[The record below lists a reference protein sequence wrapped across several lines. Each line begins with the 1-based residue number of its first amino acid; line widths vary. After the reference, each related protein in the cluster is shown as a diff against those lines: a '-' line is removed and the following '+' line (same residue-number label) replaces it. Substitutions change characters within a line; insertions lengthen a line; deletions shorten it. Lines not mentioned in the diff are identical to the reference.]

1 MKQPLLA
8 LALAALVL
16 AATAVLA
23 QSQPQYGCDS
33 PESRQLDFWV
43 GDWDLTYTAAG
54 KPAKSRNRIT
64 KVMDG
69 CVILEEFTG
78 GTGTRLDGRSF
89 STYDRA
95 TKRWKQTWV
104 DNTASYLAFDGATVD
119 GDMAFVRSVTRD
131 GKTTHQR
138 MVFRDVKADSLLWL
152 WQSSPDG
159 QAWTTQWEIEYRRR
173 RE

>member
-16 AATAVLA
+16 MATAVVA

-33 PESRQLDFWV
+33 PESRRLDFWV
-43 GDWDLTYTAAG
+43 GEWELTYTVSG
-54 KPAKSRNRIT
+54 KPVKSRNRIT
-64 KVMDG
+64 KVLDG
-69 CVILEEFTG
+69 CAILEEFTG
-78 GTGTRLDGRSF
+78 APGTRLDGRSY

-104 DNTASYLAFDGATVD
+104 DNTASYLDFEGATVD
-119 GDMAFVRSVTRD
+119 GDMAFVRVVTRD

-138 MVFRDVKADSLLWL
+138 MVFREVKADSLRWL
-152 WQSSPDG
+152 WQASPDG
-159 QAWTTQWEIEYRRR
+159 NAWTTQWDIAYKRVR
-173 RE
+173 

>member
-8 LALAALVL
+8 LSLAAIGL
-16 AATAVLA
+16 ASTVVLA
-23 QSQPQYGCDS
+23 QGQPRHGCDS

-43 GDWDLTYTAAG
+43 GEWDLTYTMGG
-54 KPAKSRNRIT
+54 KEAKSRNRIT
-64 KVMDG
+64 KVLGG
-69 CVILEEFTG
+69 CAILEEFSG
-78 GTGTRLDGRSF
+78 APGTRLDGRSY

-104 DNTASYLAFDGATVD
+104 DNTASYLDFDGATVD
-119 GDMAFVRSVTRD
+119 GNMAFVRTFTKD

-138 MVFRDVKADSLLWL
+138 MVFRDVKADSLTWV

-159 QAWTTQWEIEYRRR
+159 NVWSTQWEIAYKRLN
-173 RE
+173 

>member
-78 GTGTRLDGRSF
+78 GSGTRLDGRSF

-104 DNTASYLAFDGATVD
+104 DNTASYLDFDGATVD

-159 QAWTTQWEIEYRRR
+159 QAWVTQWEIAYTRVR
-173 RE
+173 